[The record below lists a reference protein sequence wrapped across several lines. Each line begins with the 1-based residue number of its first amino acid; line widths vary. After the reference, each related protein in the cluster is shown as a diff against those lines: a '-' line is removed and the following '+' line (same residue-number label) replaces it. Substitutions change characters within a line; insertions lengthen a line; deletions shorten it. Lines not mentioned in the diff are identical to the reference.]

1 MWNGYLE
8 LRPSS
13 INAST
18 RSRGEKITS
27 DTLDHGRVTMFSG
40 GRAGR
45 NQVTRHCLPAC
56 APRGVAIGAAVCLA
70 SFMAGGLLSSSLS
83 LLVANRGFFM
93 RSFFGGESERFGLMI
108 FWVCCFCFS

>member
-45 NQVTRHCLPAC
+45 NQVTRHGLPAC

-70 SFMAGGLLSSSLS
+70 SFMAGRLPSSSLP
-83 LLVANRGFFM
+83 LREANR
-93 RSFFGGESERFGLMI
+93 RFYQRPFLDGQSGRFDLI
-108 FWVCCFCFS
+108 VL

>member
-27 DTLDHGRVTMFSG
+27 DTLDQGRVTMFSG

-56 APRGVAIGAAVCLA
+56 APRGVAIGADVCLA
-70 SFMAGGLLSSSLS
+70 SFMAGRLLSSSPSPRRAHRVFYNRSS
-83 LLVANRGFFM
+83 LDAKP
-93 RSFFGGESERFGLMI
+93 ERFDPI
-108 FWVCCFCFS
+108 I

>member
-56 APRGVAIGAAVCLA
+56 APRGVVIGAAVCLA
-70 SFMAGGLLSSSLS
+70 SFMAGGLPSLS
-83 LLVANRGFFM
+83 LSLREGDWRVFKH
-93 RSFFGGESERFGLMI
+93 SFLHGKSA
-108 FWVCCFCFS
+108 

>member
-70 SFMAGGLLSSSLS
+70 SFMAGRLLPPSLS
-83 LLVANRGFFM
+83 LPQANR
-93 RSFFGGESERFGLMI
+93 RSYNRPLLDGNAGTIDPILL
-108 FWVCCFCFS
+108 

>member
-83 LLVANRGFFM
+83 LRGGNRRFYQGPVL
-93 RSFFGGESERFGLMI
+93 GGQSARIESVLWRVRLL
-108 FWVCCFCFS
+108 

>member
-45 NQVTRHCLPAC
+45 NQVTRHGLPAC

-70 SFMAGGLLSSSLS
+70 SFMAGRLLSSSLS
-83 LLVANRGFFM
+83 LREANRGLYKP
-93 RSFFGGESERFGLMI
+93 SFPRRKSGRFDVI
-108 FWVCCFCFS
+108 I